1 MNLRFSRTLSE
12 AFADERA
19 YSIFDERGKP
29 VIFLKRRSLW
39 ERLLGLFGMG
49 VPKR

>member
-1 MNLRFSRTLSE
+1 MKFSRTLSE

-29 VIFLKRRSLW
+29 VIFLKRRSWWQRLFVYLT
-39 ERLLGLFGMG
+39 ERFG
-49 VPKR
+49 